1 MAFSQ
6 PTFKNP
12 LQIVPSRAG
21 GEGSTAFP
29 NAVEE
34 LKAYP

>member
-1 MAFSQ
+1 MALSR

-12 LQIVPSRAG
+12 LRIVPSRTG
-21 GEGSTAFP
+21 GGSTAFP